1 MTHSGIQG
9 RLLIGAFTFAMA
21 AWTITAA
28 GSPSAG
34 ASAGPTTIAVE
45 AVPEPLLSIGSSG
58 GLIDYR
64 FKFSR
69 LPKVVVASTG
79 QLFTQGP
86 TTMIYPGPM
95 LPNVRARTLTKAG
108 VVRLRTLVAR
118 AGLDRAADY
127 GRPAI
132 ADVPALV
139 IRYLPANA
147 TFVTNTLPSFGVHE
161 ESLTSAQRAGRAKV
175 RALMVA
181 LEAPRRAF
189 GRQISS
195 ESAYI
200 PTRFAILTSEPRSA
214 LDGLTPAVI
223 DWPIP
228 ATPLAAVGECAVVEG
243 RNGSTLAA
251 ALRNA
256 NHLTQFRDAGRTWQ
270 LTARVLLPG
279 DPACTPLPA

>member
-181 LEAPRRAF
+181 FEAGAASGRSGVHSTSRVNLEVYLSLSRRPARLRLQASLFRRAERRNDEP
-189 GRQISS
+189 GRFTHDATRRTAARPMATSRRY
-195 ESAYI
+195 AY
-200 PTRFAILTSEPRSA
+200 
-214 LDGLTPAVI
+214 
-223 DWPIP
+223 
-228 ATPLAAVGECAVVEG
+228 
-243 RNGSTLAA
+243 
-251 ALRNA
+251 
-256 NHLTQFRDAGRTWQ
+256 
-270 LTARVLLPG
+270 
-279 DPACTPLPA
+279 DPAS